1 LQAAEKQLQIMHLP
15 MSTFAVENKRSSCH
29 MGCGSKTVPEYQG
42 SDMRIVETGA
52 AGLIAIA
59 AQVLIMATV
68 LI

>member
-1 LQAAEKQLQIMHLP
+1 LQILHLAL
-15 MSTFAVENKRSSCH
+15 STFAVENNRSSWQTGPRNK
-29 MGCGSKTVPEYQG
+29 MVPEYQG

-59 AQVLIMATV
+59 AQILIMATV